1 MRRSAAARRSPD
13 WQERNQWG
21 DFFLAGLGSRVL
33 IEEIYSNTPT
43 YSLLPF
49 SLLPFP
55 LLPFSS
61 QLYRRL
67 ILLGGDANLASIDH

>member
-1 MRRSAAARRSPD
+1 MRRSAAERRSPD

-21 DFFLAGLGSRVL
+21 DFFLAGLESRAL
-33 IEEIYSNTPT
+33 IQEIYSNTPT
-43 YSLLPF
+43 
-49 SLLPFP
+49 FP

-61 QLYRRL
+61 QLSRRL